1 MSWELPDAVSFGGK
15 TYAVNTDYRDVLDI
29 IKYLNDK
36 SEPEQVRLYIALKL
50 FYEDFDSIP
59 IARRTEAVN
68 ALMKFI
74 NCGEDAEEN
83 SRPSP
88 KRIDWE
94 QDKLA
99 IVSDVNRTAGCEV
112 RALPYLHWWT
122 FVGYFNAIGEGQ
134 LSTLVGI
141 RDKLRKGQ
149 KLDDWEQEYYSEN
162 KSRIDFKQQ
171 LTPEEQRV
179 KNELLERLR
188 AGRKRQ

>member
-1 MSWELPDAVSFGGK
+1 MSWALPTAVSIGG
-15 TYAVNTDYRDVLDI
+15 VNYSVNSDYRDVLDI
-29 IKYLNDK
+29 INYLNDK
-36 SEPEQVRLYIALKL
+36 SESEQVRLYVALKL

-59 IARRTEAVN
+59 MKHRDEAVN

-74 NCGEDAEEN
+74 NCGEDSEES

-94 QDKLA
+94 QDNLA
-99 IVSDVNRTAGCEV
+99 IVSDVNRAAGCEV

-122 FVGYFNAIGEGQ
+122 FISYFNAIGAGQ

-149 KLDDWEQEYYSEN
+149 KLDEWEQEYYAEN
-162 KSRIDFKQQ
+162 KSRVDFKQQ